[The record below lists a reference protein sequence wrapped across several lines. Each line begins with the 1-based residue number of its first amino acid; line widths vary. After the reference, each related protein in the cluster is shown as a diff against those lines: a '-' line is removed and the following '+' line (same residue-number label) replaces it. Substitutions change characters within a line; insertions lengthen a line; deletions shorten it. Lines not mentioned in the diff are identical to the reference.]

1 MIRIGAVIFL
11 FRIQD
16 SDENTY
22 NPAYTAN
29 FSYWP
34 VVDHYAEVPFL
45 PLDPLEAIMTGMFN
59 R

>member
-1 MIRIGAVIFL
+1 MRL
-11 FRIQD
+11 FRTQD

-22 NPAYTAN
+22 NPAYSAN

-45 PLDPLEAIMTGMFN
+45 PLDPLEAVMTGIFN

>member
-1 MIRIGAVIFL
+1 MRL
-11 FRIQD
+11 FRTQD

-22 NPAYTAN
+22 NPAYRAN

-45 PLDPLEAIMTGMFN
+45 PFDPLAAVMTGIFN